1 MEMEHERSMAQA
13 TNVTMLHD
21 DDILASNIEDQPIY
35 QAIEFSHAKE
45 DEEV

>member
-1 MEMEHERSMAQA
+1 MEIEHERSMAQA

-21 DDILASNIEDQPIY
+21 DDILTNSIDDYPIY
-35 QAIEFSHAKE
+35 HAYEFSQAKE